1 MMLLAVAKNANESSR
16 LRSAALSRLGRSP
29 TVTTADLA
37 KIYDAA
43 DSYDV
48 RARIVQILG
57 GRKDPESADKLID
70 IVRNST
76 DSRVKREALLTI
88 SRRNDPRA
96 QQIMMDILDGKK
108 P

>member
-1 MMLLAVAKNANESSR
+1 
-16 LRSAALSRLGRSP
+16 LSRLSRSP
-29 TVTTADLA
+29 TVTTADWG

-57 GRKDPESADKLID
+57 NRKDPESADKLID

-76 DSRVKREALLTI
+76 DSRVKREALLAI
-88 SRRNDPRA
+88 NRRNDPRA
-96 QQIMMDILDGKK
+96 QQILMDIIDGKK